1 MRGGGTRGRRH
12 AGFTLIELLI
22 VVAIIGLIAAVAM
35 PNLQSAMERGR
46 QKRTMADMKA
56 LGSAFEMYSI
66 DHNIYPPGLTDA
78 DAQTVGPYLAPMYI
92 QKVPPKD
99 GWNNRWHIETSA
111 SGIVYTITSYGRDGQ
126 ASDSRGGPSTDPR
139 CDIIFS
145 NNSFF
150 QWPEGAQQ

>member
-1 MRGGGTRGRRH
+1 
-12 AGFTLIELLI
+12 
-22 VVAIIGLIAAVAM
+22 
-35 PNLQSAMERGR
+35 
-46 QKRTMADMKA
+46 MKA

-92 QKVPPKD
+92 QRVPAKD
-99 GWNNRWHIETSA
+99 GWNNRWHIETA
-111 SGIVYTITSYGRDGQ
+111 PSGIVYTITSYARDGQ
-126 ASDSRGGPSTDPR
+126 PSDLRGGATTDPR

-145 NNSFF
+145 NNSFV